1 MNVGCPGG
9 ALLNSCLIK
18 GDFKM
23 TQLTR
28 FDTAALNRALIGF
41 DNLFDTFETRFA
53 HQISNNYPPYN
64 IEKCGENQYN
74 IVVAV
79 AGFSKEEV
87 AVEIEGD
94 QLTIRG
100 EKAINATDAE
110 HQVEYLHRGLAF
122 RDFERRFTLAEH
134 MEIKSAEIKNG
145 VLTIQIDRIVPEAYL
160 PRKIEVTEVK

>member
-1 MNVGCPGG
+1 
-9 ALLNSCLIK
+9 
-18 GDFKM
+18 M

-64 IEKCGENQYN
+64 IEKSGENQYN

-79 AGFSKEEV
+79 AGFGKDEV
-87 AVEIEGD
+87 AVEVEGD

-100 EKAINATDAE
+100 EKAINANE
-110 HQVEYLHRGLAF
+110 GEYQVEYLHRGLAF

-134 MEIKSAEIKNG
+134 MEIKSAEIKDG
-145 VLTIQIDRIVPEAYL
+145 VLTIQIERIVPEALL
-160 PRKIEVTEVK
+160 PRKIEVKEVK